1 MGFNGIGLHSV
12 PTGIFYIPWEYIALY
27 VIAALIFAFFYG
39 KKEGGVS
46 KFGTTDIIYI
56 AIGGAFSVVW
66 ELYIG
71 AFFGKLIPSKFVDVG
86 FLGRLFIIFIVAGM
100 VRKVGVGM
108 ATLGL
113 YDLLGDLVHYG
124 FSGEPIFFLYE
135 MLTYGLFI
143 DILIAITNGKIF
155 AIGKKSKK
163 PITTPNNANVSS
175 IANTKGKVST
185 FEIIAILEGAI
196 LGMFYAFID
205 PIFYDGFI
213 DPLFFGGYKDLA
225 YIEINIIYFLPA
237 NIIIGAIAALAAR
250 RVARVV
256 S

>member
-1 MGFNGIGLHSV
+1 VFF
-12 PTGIFYIPWEYIALY
+12 IFLGKYIALH
-27 VIAALIFAFFYG
+27 VIVALIFAFFYG

-46 KFGTTDIIYI
+46 KFSTTDIIYI

-66 ELYIG
+66 EFYIG
-71 AFFGKLIPSKFVDVG
+71 AFFGKLIPSKFVDIA
-86 FLGRLFIIFIVAGM
+86 FLGRLFIIFIVAGV

-113 YDLLGDLVHYG
+113 YTLLGDLVHYG

-143 DILIAITNGKIF
+143 DILIAITKGKIF
-155 AIGKKSKK
+155 AIGKKSKN
-163 PITTPNNANVSS
+163 IVNSNNANVSS
-175 IANTKGKVST
+175 IANTKSKISS
-185 FEIIAILEGAI
+185 FEIMAILEGAI
-196 LGMFYAFID
+196 IGMLYAFID
-205 PIFYDGFI
+205 PIFYDGFV

-225 YIEINIIYFLPA
+225 YIEIHIIYALPA
-237 NIIIGAIAALAAR
+237 NIIVGALAALAAR
-250 RVARVV
+250 RVAKVV